1 MALNVASSLTL
12 SNTTLLVGAVA
23 IWRAQMEAVQ
33 AASAGPAYDRQMSH
47 ADAIMRYDEIIGC
60 MVETISQDWAED
72 VYPDAASAFDWLE
85 LDIKRARRH
94 ACACVGQV
102 CRI

>member
-1 MALNVASSLTL
+1 MDLNAASSLTL
-12 SNTTLLVGAVA
+12 SNTTLLLRAVA

-33 AASAGPAYDRQMSH
+33 AASAGPAYDQHMSD
-47 ADAIMRYDEIIGC
+47 ADAIVRYDEIIGC

-72 VYPDAASAFDWLE
+72 VYPDAADAFDWLE

-94 ACACVGQV
+94 ACACLGRP
-102 CRI
+102 CCI

>member
-33 AASAGPAYDRQMSH
+33 AASAGPAHDQQMSD
-47 ADAIMRYDEIIGC
+47 ADAIVRYDEIIGC

-72 VYPDAASAFDWLE
+72 VYPDAVIAFERLE

-94 ACACVGQV
+94 ACACLGRL
-102 CRI
+102 CCI